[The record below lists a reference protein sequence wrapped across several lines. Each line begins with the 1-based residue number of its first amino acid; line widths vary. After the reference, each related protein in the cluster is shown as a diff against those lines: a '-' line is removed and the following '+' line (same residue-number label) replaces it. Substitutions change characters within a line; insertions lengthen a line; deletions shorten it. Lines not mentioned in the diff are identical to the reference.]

1 MSVLCRIGRNFLFK
15 RDVQHLLLWLLMM
28 SPHASGGGIVTLT
41 MLWMQVCWQ
50 QFMQVKL
57 EHAASKM
64 QSLG

>member
-1 MSVLCRIGRNFLFK
+1 MSDWEELFLK

-28 SPHASGGGIVTLT
+28 SPYTSGGGIITLT
-41 MLWMQVCWQ
+41 MLWMQVCFQ

-57 EHAASKM
+57 EQAVSKM